1 MELAAFVPVTLL
13 KRGSVLACRQSV
25 DLVYFHRCVYEIY
38 LSCGKSHKV
47 LHGQRSDFSEQT
59 DHDPA
64 NLVSS
69 DSDVKKHLQHKDTT
83 DEEHNTPDSL
93 ALCEYMWFIW
103 CVCVYIE
110 KRSRIYIFLTL
121 KSIRYGEFR
130 VIGTV
135 FAIEMN

>member
-1 MELAAFVPVTLL
+1 M
-13 KRGSVLACRQSV
+13 
-25 DLVYFHRCVYEIY
+25 CVWSEIY

-93 ALCEYMWFIW
+93 ALCVYMWFIYINIW
-103 CVCVYIE
+103 CVCVCIE
-110 KRSRIYIFLTL
+110 KARIYIF
-121 KSIRYGEFR
+121 
-130 VIGTV
+130 
-135 FAIEMN
+135 